1 MSEHGTLYDYWMA
14 LYRRRVAILFVSLSA
29 AVFAYLI
36 SLALPPVYEAKSA
49 FYLPVVS
56 GAPPYTADPGAG
68 QTEKAPLMP
77 VTNEKEGGVHL
88 GILKGE
94 AISTAILE
102 QFPSKTRSDLN
113 LNVDFVMSEYF
124 LTEVYVRDLDP
135 EVAAAI
141 ANAYP
146 VAYKAFHGR
155 SMANRSAF
163 PVKALENQVASIEKS
178 LAKNLAAQ
186 QQHRDRNVS
195 SSVVMESLRTEYR
208 NLAALLDSTQKNLI
222 EAKLKQENPAVE
234 LVLVERASA
243 PTKPTFPRPILNT
256 IVSLIFG
263 LAAGCYY
270 ALFLEYLTKL
280 RRYRLERTM
289 DTAPLEA
296 ANGETV

>member
-1 MSEHGTLYDYWMA
+1 
-14 LYRRRVAILFVSLSA
+14 
-29 AVFAYLI
+29 VFAYWI
-36 SLALPPVYEAKSA
+36 SLVLPPVYEAKST

-56 GAPPYTADPGAG
+56 SVPPYTADPGAG
-68 QTEKAPLMP
+68 QMEKAPLMP

-102 QFPSKTRSDLN
+102 QFPSKTRGDLN

-124 LTEVYVRDLDP
+124 MTEVYVRDPDP
-135 EVAAAI
+135 ELAAAI

-155 SMANRSAF
+155 SMASRSAF
-163 PVKALENQVASIEKS
+163 PVKALESQLASIKKS
-178 LAKNLAAQ
+178 LADNLVAQ
-186 QQHRDRNVS
+186 QRQRDRNVS
-195 SSVVMESLRTEYR
+195 LSVAMESLQTEYR
-208 NLAALLDSTQKNLI
+208 SLTALLDSTQKNLI

-234 LVLVERASA
+234 LVLVERASVPA
-243 PTKPTFPRPILNT
+243 KPTFPRPILNT
-256 IVSLIFG
+256 VVSFIFG

-270 ALFLEYLTKL
+270 ALLLEYIGKL
-280 RRYRLERTM
+280 RRYRVERTM

-296 ANGETV
+296 ADGEAV